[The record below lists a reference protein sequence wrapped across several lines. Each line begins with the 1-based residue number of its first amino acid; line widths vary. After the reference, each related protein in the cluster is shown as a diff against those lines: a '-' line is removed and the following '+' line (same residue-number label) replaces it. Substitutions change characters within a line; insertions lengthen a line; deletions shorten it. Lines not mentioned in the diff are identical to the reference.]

1 MDTVMS
7 QKELETMLDTAV
19 REVTAKT
26 TGMRLHQDDASQGSQ
41 LCTVHIEF
49 RKGFHSSLTLCADA
63 SMFVR
68 MTSNAIHGQR
78 ITPQVVEDFVKEY
91 FNVLCGRISA
101 ILYRTTKISSRFS
114 VPAFYAGRF
123 EPEGKKQQFVLNYSN
138 EQQEGA
144 QLIHH
149 VPGGDTF
156 S

>member
-7 QKELETMLDTAV
+7 QKELETMLDKAV
-19 REVTAKT
+19 REVTART
-26 TGMRLHQDDASQGSQ
+26 AGMRLRQNSGAQGNN

-68 MTSNAIHGQR
+68 MTSNAIHGEQ

-91 FNVLCGRISA
+91 FNVLCGSISA
-101 ILYRTTKISSRFS
+101 VLYRTTRISSRFS
-114 VPAFYAGRF
+114 VPAFYSGRF
-123 EPEGKKQQFVLNYSN
+123 VPEGKKQQFVLNYSN

-149 VPGGDTF
+149 VSGGST
-156 S
+156 

>member
-1 MDTVMS
+1 MDTVMT
-7 QKELETMLDTAV
+7 QRELETMLDRTV

-26 TGMRLHQDDASQGSQ
+26 AGMSLRQDDSAQGSQ

-68 MTSNAIHGQR
+68 MTSNAIRGER

-91 FNVLCGRISA
+91 FNVLCGRISS
-101 ILYRTTKISSRFS
+101 ILYRTTKIPSRFS

-123 EPEGKKQQFVLNYSN
+123 EPEGKTKQFVLNYSN

-149 VPGGDTF
+149 VSGG
-156 S
+156 SN

>member
-7 QKELETMLDTAV
+7 QKELETMLDKAV

-26 TGMRLHQDDASQGSQ
+26 AGMSLRQDNALHGGQ
-41 LCTVHIEF
+41 LCTVYIEF
-49 RKGFHSSLTLCADA
+49 RKGFHSSLTMCADA

-68 MTSNAIHGQR
+68 MTSNAIHGER
-78 ITPQVVEDFVKEY
+78 ITPQVIEDFVKEY

-101 ILYRTTKISSRFS
+101 VLYRTTKISSRFS

-123 EPEGKKQQFVLNYSN
+123 EPEGQRQQFVLNYSN

-149 VPGGDTF
+149 VSSGGST
-156 S
+156 

>member
-7 QKELETMLDTAV
+7 QKELETMLDKTV

-26 TGMRLHQDDASQGSQ
+26 AGMSLHQDKATQGSQ

-49 RKGFHSSLTLCADA
+49 RKGFHSSLTLCADT

-101 ILYRTTKISSRFS
+101 ILYRTTHISSRFS

-123 EPEGKKQQFVLNYSN
+123 EPEGKTQQFVLNYSN

-149 VPGGDTF
+149 VSGGGPT
-156 S
+156 

>member
-7 QKELETMLDTAV
+7 QKELETMLDKAV
-19 REVTAKT
+19 REVTQKT
-26 TGMRLHQDDASQGSQ
+26 AGMSLRQDSVSQGSQ

-49 RKGFHSSLTLCADA
+49 RKGFHSSLTLCADT

-68 MTSNAIHGQR
+68 MTSNAVRGQR

-101 ILYRTTKISSRFS
+101 ILYRTTKIPSRFS

-123 EPEGKKQQFVLNYSN
+123 EPEGKTQQFVLNYSN
-138 EQQEGA
+138 EQREGA

-149 VPGGDTF
+149 VPSG
-156 S
+156 SA

>member
-7 QKELETMLDTAV
+7 QKELETMLDKAV
-19 REVTAKT
+19 REVTEKT
-26 TGMRLHQDDASQGSQ
+26 AGMSLRKDDAAQGGQQCS
-41 LCTVHIEF
+41 VHIEF

-68 MTSNAIHGQR
+68 MTSNAIQAEH
-78 ITPQVVEDFVKEY
+78 ITPQDVEDFVKEY

-101 ILYRTTKISSRFS
+101 MLYRATKVSSRFS

-123 EPEGKKQQFVLNYSN
+123 EPEGKTQQFVLNYSN

-149 VPGGDTF
+149 VSGG
-156 S
+156 SN